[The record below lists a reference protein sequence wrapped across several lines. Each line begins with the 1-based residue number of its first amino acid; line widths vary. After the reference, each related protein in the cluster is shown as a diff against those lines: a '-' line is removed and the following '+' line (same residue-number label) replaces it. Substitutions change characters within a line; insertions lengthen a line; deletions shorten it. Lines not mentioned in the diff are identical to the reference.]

1 MKIAIFTET
10 FLPKIDGIVKTLCN
24 LLNHLGNSGHKSILF
39 APKGAPKRYAKT
51 PILSLPSHPFPL
63 YPDLKLVLPL
73 YNVKDTLTKFKP
85 DIIHLINPISLG
97 LVGLNHAKEM
107 NIPIVASYHTD
118 IPGYTQK
125 YGLNL
130 LEEISWTFLRWIHN
144 QAELNLCPSYATLT
158 ELEEKGFERLKIWS
172 RGIDTERFSPKKR
185 SREWRERLTEGHP
198 DAPLLL
204 YVGRVGVE
212 KRIKFIRPV
221 LEEFPEIRLAIVGD
235 GPARNHLEKYFE
247 GTNTLFTGFLTDE
260 ALASAY
266 ASADI
271 FVFPAVNETFGNVV
285 LEAMSSGLPVVAA
298 AKGGQLDLVTHKQ
311 TGLLF
316 DPYDEKAFIQAVRKL
331 LYDRAY
337 AWQLGELGRA
347 KAKSHSW
354 AAILNGL
361 IEDYSAVTNTA
372 VGKMA
377 G

>member
-1 MKIAIFTET
+1 
-10 FLPKIDGIVKTLCN
+10 
-24 LLNHLGNSGHKSILF
+24 
-39 APKGAPKRYAKT
+39 
-51 PILSLPSHPFPL
+51 
-63 YPDLKLVLPL
+63 
-73 YNVKDTLTKFKP
+73 
-85 DIIHLINPISLG
+85 
-97 LVGLNHAKEM
+97 
-107 NIPIVASYHTD
+107 
-118 IPGYTQK
+118 
-125 YGLNL
+125 
-130 LEEISWTFLRWIHN
+130 
-144 QAELNLCPSYATLT
+144 
-158 ELEEKGFERLKIWS
+158 
-172 RGIDTERFSPKKR
+172 
-185 SREWRERLTEGHP
+185 
-198 DAPLLL
+198 LL